1 MPTKKRERMIS
12 EQRNHVLEIYVSSIT
27 SGSRIEVG
35 SAGGQIV
42 WKGTAP
48 SHLKNRPKF
57 VRTPI
62 GAGSG
67 VV

>member
-12 EQRNHVLEIYVSSIT
+12 VPKITYLNYVSSIT
-27 SGSRIEVG
+27 VRFANRSRI
-35 SAGGQIV
+35 GGR
-42 WKGTAP
+42 TN
-48 SHLKNRPKF
+48 HLEGDCGPPITKTRAKF
-57 VRTPI
+57 VRKPI